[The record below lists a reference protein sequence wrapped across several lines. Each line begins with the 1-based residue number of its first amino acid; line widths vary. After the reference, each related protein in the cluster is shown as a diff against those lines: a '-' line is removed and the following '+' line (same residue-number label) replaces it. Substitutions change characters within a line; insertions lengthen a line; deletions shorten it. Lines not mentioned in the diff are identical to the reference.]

1 MVLEEM
7 LVAKA
12 FDFGL
17 LFADL
22 GGIMVVDK
30 AEKCLAVAKE
40 SLQCR
45 LGG

>member
-1 MVLEEM
+1 MVLEET

-22 GGIMVVDK
+22 GGIVVVDRK
-30 AEKCLAVAKE
+30 VPSSGKRNDAV
-40 SLQCR
+40 
-45 LGG
+45 